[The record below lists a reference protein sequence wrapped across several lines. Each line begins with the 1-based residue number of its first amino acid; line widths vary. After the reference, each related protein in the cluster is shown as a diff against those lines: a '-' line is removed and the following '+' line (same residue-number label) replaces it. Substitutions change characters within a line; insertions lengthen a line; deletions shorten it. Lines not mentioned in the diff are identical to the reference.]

1 MHSKA
6 TDLTAD
12 QVRAR
17 LQELVNSTSQNK
29 AAAALGVSRCY
40 LNNVLHGREWPGP
53 AICGPLQLL
62 RVFRYV
68 SATPEPSQPPPNLVL
83 PRHPFAHETGWTPL
97 EAAAILAW
105 GQTLLANAAAGGEP
119 EVRT

>member
-1 MHSKA
+1 MRSA
-6 TDLTAD
+6 TGLTAD

-17 LQELVNSTSQNK
+17 LQELVNETSQNR

-53 AICGPLQLL
+53 AICEPLQLL

-68 SATPEPSQPPPNLVL
+68 SVAPEPTPPNLVL
-83 PRHPFAHETGWTPL
+83 PRHPFAHETDWTPL
-97 EAAAILAW
+97 EAAAIRTW
-105 GQTLLANAAAGGEP
+105 GQALLANAAAGGEP
-119 EVRT
+119 EVLT